1 MNKDVFYVTNPR
13 VKDLYFIPN
22 IIESNG
28 DHVEILT
35 SKAELSKGFQLSKPD
50 LIICDRS
57 TFLLTKEQ
65 IEIANSNCFN
75 IHPSLLP
82 YNRGYFPNF
91 WSFYDLTP
99 SGVTIHCIDS
109 EIDTG
114 QIIAQTE
121 VYIDDN
127 ETLRSSYQI
136 LRSLS
141 VKLFKVIYP
150 IISKGIDK
158 TKLKENDKKI
168 GRTNYKS
175 DFDNIFELLPNGW
188 DTKVSY
194 VRNLSDNCKLKRRT
208 DPS

>member
-13 VKDLYFIPN
+13 VKDLYTLPN

-28 DHVEILT
+28 DNVKIFT
-35 SKAELSKGFQLSKPD
+35 SKSDLIKGFQLYKPD

-65 IEIANSNCFN
+65 IDNVNSNCFN

-109 EIDTG
+109 DIDTG
-114 QIIAQTE
+114 KIIAQTE

-127 ETLRSSYQI
+127 ETLKTSYKI
-136 LRSLS
+136 LRKLS
-141 VKLFKVIYP
+141 VKLFEVVYP
-150 IISKGIDK
+150 IINKGIDK
-158 TKLKENDKKI
+158 NKLKENDKKI
-168 GRTNYKS
+168 GKTNYKS
-175 DFDNIFELLPNGW
+175 DFDNIFDLLPNGW
-188 DTKVSY
+188 DTNVYY
-194 VRNLSDNCKLKRRT
+194 VRNLSKNYKFKRRT
-208 DPS
+208 DLS